1 MADKDIPGCYDP
13 VYQAERL
20 AMEQD
25 KLMENTVQCTIC
37 RRTLYPGDK
46 CHVAYHAVVCPSCLE
61 ELSENMEDVEIV

>member
-1 MADKDIPGCYDP
+1 MKKRIPECYDP

-25 KLMENTVQCTIC
+25 RLMENTVQCTIC

-46 CHVAYHAVVCPSCLE
+46 IHVAQFFVVCPSCYE
-61 ELSENMEDVEIV
+61 ELGENIETV

>member
-1 MADKDIPGCYDP
+1 MNIPSCYDP

-46 CHVAYHAVVCPSCLE
+46 CHVAYNSVVCASCME
-61 ELSENMEDVEIV
+61 ELAENVEVVDNV

>member
-1 MADKDIPGCYDP
+1 MEMPNCYDP

-25 KLMENTVQCTIC
+25 RLMENTVQCTIC

-46 CHVAYHAVVCPSCLE
+46 IHVAQFFVVCPSCYE
-61 ELSENMEDVEIV
+61 ELGENIETV